1 MGHNN
6 ESNSHKEMNDLIF
19 TNVRDTD
26 LNTRQHE
33 ESLQLKERMPFLPS
47 QSFVHIL
54 GIILLQH
61 DKLGHFQLD
70 VIYAVKWYLI
80 LQEDRYPFHQTKYAH
95 THIPC
100 EDL

>member
-6 ESNSHKEMNDLIF
+6 ESNSHKEMNDLIL
-19 TNVRDTD
+19 TNGRNTD
-26 LNTRQHE
+26 LNTRRHE

-61 DKLGHFQLD
+61 DKLAHFQLA
-70 VIYAVKWYLI
+70 VIFSVK
-80 LQEDRYPFHQTKYAH
+80 
-95 THIPC
+95 
-100 EDL
+100 